1 MTEFNFNNR
10 QLHIESCSTTELV
23 AEFGTPLYVYSR
35 TQLEHNWQA
44 FNRHLPAPHRAC
56 YAVKANSNLAVLQ
69 VLARLG
75 AGFDVVSGGEIARV
89 LRAGGRADSIV
100 FSGVAKSHDEIRYA
114 LAVGVLQFNVES
126 LAELERINDIALAM
140 HKMAPISLRV
150 NPDVDAK
157 THPYIATGLETN
169 KFGIPM
175 RDAVA
180 AFKRAAALSNL
191 KVIGVDCHI
200 GSQLTELAPFLDAMD
215 RMLQL
220 VDELAAIDIKLTH
233 LDMGGGLG
241 VRYDEEQPP
250 AVDAYIQAMLAKLQP
265 YPDLALYLEP
275 GRAIVANAGVLLT
288 RVEYLKASDK
298 KHFVIVDAGMND
310 MLRPSLYQAFHRIEN
325 TRECANSA
333 LDKPVDVVGP
343 VCETG
348 DFLGQNRTLSA
359 QQGDVLALFGA
370 GAYGFAMSSNYNTRV
385 RPAEVMVEGSSSY
398 LVRQRERLEELW
410 QHERLLER

>member
-1 MTEFNFNNR
+1 MTEFNFTNR
-10 QLHIESCSTTELV
+10 QLHVESCSTSALV

-35 TQLEHNWQA
+35 TQLELNWQA

-114 LAVGVLQFNVES
+114 LEVGILQFNVES

-140 HKMAPISLRV
+140 NKVAPISLRV

-220 VDELAAIDIKLTH
+220 VDELAAIDINLTH

-241 VRYDEEQPP
+241 VRYDAEQPP
-250 AVDAYIQAMLAKLQP
+250 AIDTYIQAMLAKLQP
-265 YPDLALYLEP
+265 YPSLALYLEP
-275 GRAIVANAGVLLT
+275 GRAIVANAGILLT

-325 TRECANSA
+325 TRESA
-333 LDKPVDVVGP
+333 GPTLDKPADVVGP

-348 DFLGQNRTLSA
+348 DFLGQDRELAA
-359 QQGDVLALFGA
+359 QEGDVLAVFGA